1 MAEDSDLE
9 KTEPATP
16 KRLQKAREE
25 GQVARSR
32 ELSTFA
38 LLSAGFY
45 GTWMLSGT
53 IGLRMQDMLRGAL
66 TFNHAMVFDTSRMLI
81 GAGAVASEGF
91 SAIAP
96 VLALT
101 GLAAL
106 LAPMVLGGWL
116 FSTASL
122 EPKFSRLDPIA
133 GLGRIFSLNGPIQL
147 GMSFAKTLVVGVIGS
162 LAVWNHREEILGLA
176 MQPGLRAYADSFHLI
191 AVCCGTTVAGMF
203 VVAALDVPYQ
213 LWQYHRKL
221 RMTKEEVK
229 REHRESEGDPHVK
242 GRIRQ
247 QQRAM
252 ARRRMMT
259 LVPKADVVVTNPTHF
274 AVALQYAD
282 GEMGAPKV
290 IAKGVNLVAAR
301 IREIA
306 TEHGVPLLE
315 APPLARALYYNV
327 DLNREIPGPLYGAV
341 AQVLAWVY
349 QLRRFREQ
357 GGDVPM
363 APTDLDVPAD
373 LDKGAVS
380 ENDASEEAE
389 DALGAEAAAAASA
402 AADAANTVNA
412 SNAANAA
419 NARNPSAQ
427 ADDSTTKPAGTA
439 DGTASSDGAGSSSS
453 DARRGNEGVSE

>member
-9 KTEPATP
+9 KTESATP
-16 KRLQKAREE
+16 KRLEKAREE

-45 GTWMLSGT
+45 GAWLLSDQ
-53 IGLRMQDMLRGAL
+53 IGGHLRTMLRAAF
-66 TFNHAMVFDTSRMLI
+66 TFNHAAAFDTNRMLS
-81 GAGAVASEGF
+81 GAGVAAREGLYAV
-91 SAIAP
+91 AP

-106 LAPMVLGGWL
+106 LAPMALGGWL
-116 FSTASL
+116 FSTKSL
-122 EPKFSRLDPIA
+122 EPKFNRLNPLE

-147 GMSFAKTLVVGVIGS
+147 GMSFAKTLVVGGIGG
-162 LAVWNHREEILGLA
+162 LAVWNHREEVLGLV
-176 MQPGLRAYADSFHLI
+176 MQPPGRAFADAFHLV
-191 AVCCGTTVAGMF
+191 AVCCGMTVAGMF

-229 REHRESEGDPHVK
+229 REHRENEGDPHVK

-252 ARRRMMT
+252 ARRRMMAQI
-259 LVPKADVVVTNPTHF
+259 PKADVVVTNPTHY

-306 TEHGVPLLE
+306 AEHGVPLLE
-315 APPLARALYYNV
+315 APPLARALYFNV

-349 QLRRFREQ
+349 QLKRFREH

-363 APTDLDVPAD
+363 APTDLDVPPD
-373 LDKGAVS
+373 LDKGAMS
-380 ENDASEEAE
+380 DADADEEAD
-389 DALGAEAAAAASA
+389 DAFGPDGEAGAAAE
-402 AADAANTVNA
+402 AADAASATD
-412 SNAANAA
+412 AANKVNTKAGPA
-419 NARNPSAQ
+419 GDPTA
-427 ADDSTTKPAGTA
+427 KPAGNA
-439 DGTASSDGAGSSSS
+439 AGTESSDAARNSGN
-453 DARRGNEGVSE
+453 ARRGNEGASE